1 MRLLDIFLLSLSHV
15 RKSRMR
21 SWLTIVGV
29 IIGVAS
35 VVAIISIGQGMRE
48 NMQERLGGFG
58 ADILTVIPGYF
69 RATGVHSEMHTDR
82 SVSSSSSINLTDN
95 DYKVIKQVPGVMY
108 VNGLVSGKADLK
120 YDNEKTVVSIT
131 GVDTSVWRLMDNT
144 GIEEGRYLQAGDS
157 NSVVIGYSLARGT
170 FLTPV
175 TLNRPLTIGGK
186 NFRVVGILKQSG
198 GLGGSSDTGIYMSA
212 EMARGVIT
220 EKVGYNQYT
229 SMVIKA
235 SDASMVEYVKADI
248 EEKLMSSRQV
258 NPRTKDFTVIASAS
272 IREQMS
278 EVTQTLS
285 LFLSAIAA
293 ISLLV
298 GAIGIANTMF
308 MSVMERTKQI
318 GLLKAMGAGER
329 EIMKLFLIESG
340 IFGLVGGIAGAGLG
354 AAISLII
361 PYLGIQALGF
371 GGGLKATITPG
382 IILFALGFS
391 VVIGIVSGII
401 PARHAARM
409 RPVDAIRYDQ

>member
-1 MRLLDIFLLSLSHV
+1 
-15 RKSRMR
+15 
-21 SWLTIVGV
+21 
-29 IIGVAS
+29 
-35 VVAIISIGQGMRE
+35 
-48 NMQERLGGFG
+48 
-58 ADILTVIPGYF
+58 
-69 RATGVHSEMHTDR
+69 
-82 SVSSSSSINLTDN
+82 
-95 DYKVIKQVPGVMY
+95 MY

-144 GIEEGRYLQAGDS
+144 GIDEGRYLQAGDS

-186 NFRVVGILKQSG
+186 NFRVVGIFKQSG
-198 GLGGSSDTGIYMSA
+198 GLGGGSDTGIYMPA

-220 EKVGYNQYT
+220 EKVGNNQYT
-229 SMVIKA
+229 FMIIKA
-235 SDASMVEYVKADI
+235 SDASMVDYVKADI

-258 NPRTKDFTVIASAS
+258 NPRTKDFTVIANAR

-278 EVTQTLS
+278 DVTQTLS

-308 MSVMERTKQI
+308 MSVMERTRQI
-318 GLLKAMGAGER
+318 GLLKAMGAGEH

-340 IFGLVGGIAGAGLG
+340 IFGLVGGIVGAIFGL
-354 AAISLII
+354 AISLII

-371 GGGLKATITPG
+371 GGGLKASITAG
-382 IILFALGFS
+382 IIFFALGFS
-391 VVIGIVSGII
+391 VVVGILSGII
-401 PARHAARM
+401 PARHAAKM

>member
-35 VVAIISIGQGMRE
+35 VVAIISIGQGMQE

-95 DYKVIKQVPGVMY
+95 DYKVVKQVPGVMY

-144 GIEEGRYLQAGDS
+144 GIDEGRYLQAGDS
-157 NSVVIGYSLARGT
+157 NSVVIGSSLARGT

-198 GLGGSSDTGIYMSA
+198 GLGGGSDTGIYMSA

-220 EKVGYNQYT
+220 EKVGNNKYT

-258 NPRTKDFTVIASAS
+258 NPRTKDFTVIASAR

-278 EVTQTLS
+278 DVTQTLS

-340 IFGLVGGIAGAGLG
+340 IFGLVGGIAGSVLG
-354 AAISLII
+354 AAISLLI

-371 GGGLKATITPG
+371 GGGLKATITPE

-401 PARHAARM
+401 PARHAAKM

>member
-35 VVAIISIGQGMRE
+35 VVAIISIGQGMQE

-108 VNGLVSGKADLK
+108 VNGLVTGKADLK

-144 GIEEGRYLQAGDS
+144 GIDEGRYLQAGDS
-157 NSVVIGYSLARGT
+157 NSVVIGSSLARGT

-198 GLGGSSDTGIYMSA
+198 GLGGGSDTGIYMPA

-220 EKVGYNQYT
+220 EKVGNNKYT

-278 EVTQTLS
+278 DVTQTLS

-354 AAISLII
+354 AAISLLI
-361 PYLGIQALGF
+361 PFLGIQALGF

-391 VVIGIVSGII
+391 VVIGILSGII
-401 PARHAARM
+401 PARHAAKM

>member
-35 VVAIISIGQGMRE
+35 VVAIISIGQGMQE

-58 ADILTVIPGYF
+58 ADIITVIPGYF

-82 SVSSSSSINLTDN
+82 SVTASSSINLTDN

-144 GIEEGRYLQAGDS
+144 GIDEGRYLQAGDS
-157 NSVVIGYSLARGT
+157 NSVMIGYSLAHGT

-186 NFRVVGILKQSG
+186 NFRVIGILKQSG
-198 GLGGSSDTGIYMSA
+198 GFGGGSDTGIYMSA

-220 EKVGYNQYT
+220 EKVGNNQYT

-235 SDASMVEYVKADI
+235 SDASMVDYVKADI

-258 NPRTKDFTVIASAS
+258 NPRTKDFTVIASAR

-278 EVTQTLS
+278 DVTQTLS

-340 IFGLVGGIAGAGLG
+340 IFGLVGGIVGAGFG
-354 AAISLII
+354 AAISLLI

>member
-1 MRLLDIFLLSLSHV
+1 MKLLDIFLLSLSHV
-15 RKSRMR
+15 KKSRMR

-35 VVAIISIGQGMRE
+35 VVAIISIGQGMQE
-48 NMQERLGGFG
+48 NVQQRLGGFG
-58 ADILTVIPGYF
+58 ADIITVIPGYF

-82 SVSSSSSINLTDN
+82 SVSTSSSINLSDK
-95 DYKVIKQVPGVMY
+95 DYRVIKQVPGVMY

-120 YDNEKTVVSIT
+120 YDNEKTVVSVT
-131 GVDTSVWRLMDNT
+131 GVDTSVWRLMDTT

-157 NSVVIGYSLARGT
+157 NSIVVGYNLAHGT
-170 FLTPV
+170 FLEPI
-175 TLNRPLTIGGK
+175 TLNRPITIGGK

-198 GLGGSSDTGIYMSA
+198 GFGGGSDTGIYMPA
-212 EMARGVIT
+212 GIARDIIT
-220 EKVGYNQYT
+220 EKVSNNQFT
-229 SMVIKA
+229 SIVIKA
-235 SDASMVEYVKADI
+235 SDAALVEYMRADI
-248 EEKLMSSRQV
+248 EQKLMSSRQV
-258 NPRTKDFTVIASAS
+258 NLRTKDFTVIASAL

-278 EVTQTLS
+278 SVTQTLS
-285 LFLSAIAA
+285 FFLSAIAA
-293 ISLLV
+293 VSLLV

-340 IFGLVGGIAGAGLG
+340 IFGLVGGIFGVMVGSV
-354 AAISLII
+354 ISLLI
-361 PYLGIQALGF
+361 PFLGIQALGF
-371 GGGLKATITPG
+371 GGDMKATITMG
-382 IILFALGFS
+382 TIFFALGFS
-391 VVIGIVSGII
+391 VVIGILSGII

>member
-35 VVAIISIGQGMRE
+35 VVAIISIGQGMQE
-48 NMQERLGGFG
+48 NVQQRLGGFG
-58 ADILTVIPGYF
+58 ADIITVIPGYF
-69 RATGVHSEMHTDR
+69 RAAGVHSEMHTDR
-82 SVSSSSSINLTDN
+82 SVSTSSSINLTDK
-95 DYKVIKQVPGVMY
+95 DYRVIKQVPGVMY

-120 YDNEKTVVSIT
+120 YDNEKTVVSVT
-131 GVDTSVWRLMDNT
+131 GVDTSVWRLIDNT
-144 GIEEGRYLQAGDS
+144 GIDDGRYLQAGDS
-157 NSVVIGYSLARGT
+157 NSIVVGYSLAHGT
-170 FLTPV
+170 FLQPI
-175 TLNRPLTIGGK
+175 TLNRPITIEGK

-198 GLGGSSDTGIYMSA
+198 GFGGSSDTGIYMPA
-212 EMARGVIT
+212 EMAREVIT
-220 EKVGYNQYT
+220 EKVANNQFT
-229 SMVIKA
+229 SIVIKA
-235 SDASMVEYVKADI
+235 SDASLVEYLNADI
-248 EEKLMSSRQV
+248 EQKLMSSRQV
-258 NPRTKDFTVIASAS
+258 NPRTKDFTVIASAL

-278 EVTQTLS
+278 SVTQTLS

-293 ISLLV
+293 VSLLV

-318 GLLKAMGAGER
+318 GLLKAMGASQR

-340 IFGLVGGIAGAGLG
+340 IFGLVGGIIGVIFGS
-354 AAISLII
+354 AISLLI

-371 GGGLKATITPG
+371 GGDLKATITTG
-382 IILFALGFS
+382 TIFFALGFS

-401 PARHAARM
+401 PARHAAKM

>member
-1 MRLLDIFLLSLSHV
+1 MRLLDIFLLSFSHV

-35 VVAIISIGQGMRE
+35 VVAIISIGQGMQE

-82 SVSSSSSINLTDN
+82 SISSSSSINLTDN

-198 GLGGSSDTGIYMSA
+198 GLGGSSDTGIYMPA

-220 EKVGYNQYT
+220 EKMGNNQYT
-229 SMVIKA
+229 SMIIKA
-235 SDASMVEYVKADI
+235 TDASMVDYVKADI

-258 NPRTKDFTVIASAS
+258 NPRTKDFTVIASAR

-278 EVTQTLS
+278 DVTQTLS

-354 AAISLII
+354 AAISLLI
-361 PYLGIQALGF
+361 PFLGIQALGF
-371 GGGLKATITPG
+371 GGGLKATINPG

-401 PARHAARM
+401 PARHAAKM

>member
-1 MRLLDIFLLSLSHV
+1 MKLLDIFLLSISHV

-35 VVAIISIGQGMRE
+35 VVAIISIGQGMQE
-48 NMQERLGGFG
+48 NVQQRLGGFG
-58 ADILTVIPGYF
+58 ADIITVIPGYF

-82 SVSSSSSINLTDN
+82 SVSTSSSINLTDK
-95 DYKVIKQVPGVMY
+95 DYRVIKQVPGVLY

-120 YDNEKTVVSIT
+120 YDNEKTVVSVT
-131 GVDTSVWRLMDNT
+131 GVDTTVWRLLDTT
-144 GIEEGRYLQAGDS
+144 GIEKGRYLQAGDS
-157 NSVVIGYSLARGT
+157 NSIVVGYDLAHGT
-170 FLTPV
+170 FLQPI
-175 TLNRPLTIGGK
+175 TLSRPITIGGK

-198 GLGGSSDTGIYMSA
+198 GFGGSSDTGIYMPA
-212 EMARGVIT
+212 GIAREVIT
-220 EKVGYNQYT
+220 EKVGNNQFT
-229 SMVIKA
+229 SIVVKA
-235 SDASMVEYVKADI
+235 SDASLVEYLKSDI
-248 EEKLMSSRQV
+248 EQKLMSSRQV
-258 NPRTKDFTVIASAS
+258 NPRTKDFTVIASAL

-278 EVTQTLS
+278 SVTQTLS

-293 ISLLV
+293 VSLLV

-308 MSVMERTKQI
+308 MSVMERTRQI

-340 IFGLVGGIAGAGLG
+340 IFGLAGGIIGVIFGAV
-354 AAISLII
+354 ISLLI
-361 PYLGIQALGF
+361 PFLGIQALGF
-371 GGGLKATITPG
+371 GGDMRATITVETV
-382 IILFALGFS
+382 IFALGFS
-391 VVIGIVSGII
+391 VVIGVFSGII

>member
-35 VVAIISIGQGMRE
+35 VVAIISIGQGMQE
-48 NMQERLGGFG
+48 NMQERLGSFG

-144 GIEEGRYLQAGDS
+144 GIDEGRYLQAGDS

-198 GLGGSSDTGIYMSA
+198 GLGGGSDTGIYMPA

-220 EKVGYNQYT
+220 EKVGNNQYT

-235 SDASMVEYVKADI
+235 SDASMVDYVKADI

-258 NPRTKDFTVIASAS
+258 NPRTKDFTVIASAR

-278 EVTQTLS
+278 DVTQTLS

-318 GLLKAMGAGER
+318 GLLKAMGADER
-329 EIMKLFLIESG
+329 DIMKLFLIESG
-340 IFGLVGGIAGAGLG
+340 IFGLVGGIVGAVFG
-354 AAISLII
+354 AAISLLI

-401 PARHAARM
+401 PARHAAKM

>member
-15 RKSRMR
+15 KKSRMR

-35 VVAIISIGQGMRE
+35 VVAIISIGQGMQE
-48 NMQERLGGFG
+48 NVQQRLGGFG
-58 ADILTVIPGYF
+58 ADIITVIPGYF

-82 SVSSSSSINLTDN
+82 SVSTSSSINLTDK
-95 DYKVIKQVPGVMY
+95 DIKVIKQVPGVMY

-120 YDNEKTVVSIT
+120 YDNEKTVVSVT
-131 GVDTSVWRLMDNT
+131 GVDTSIWRLIDNT
-144 GIEEGRYLQAGDS
+144 GIDDGRYLQAGDS
-157 NSVVIGYSLARGT
+157 NSIVVGYNLAHGT
-170 FLTPV
+170 FLQPI
-175 TLNRPLTIGGK
+175 TLNRPITIGGK

-198 GLGGSSDTGIYMSA
+198 GFGGSSDTGIYMPA
-212 EMARGVIT
+212 EMAREVIT
-220 EKVGYNQYT
+220 EKV
-229 SMVIKA
+229 A
-235 SDASMVEYVKADI
+235 SDASLVEYLNADI
-248 EEKLMSSRQV
+248 EQKLMSSRQV
-258 NPRTKDFTVIASAS
+258 NPRTKDFTVIASAL

-278 EVTQTLS
+278 SVTQTLS
-285 LFLSAIAA
+285 LFLSAIATV
-293 ISLLV
+293 SLLV

-318 GLLKAMGAGER
+318 GLLKAIGAGER

-340 IFGLVGGIAGAGLG
+340 IFGLVGGIIGVIFG
-354 AAISLII
+354 AAISLLI

-371 GGGLKATITPG
+371 GGDMKATITAG
-382 IILFALGFS
+382 TIFFALGFS

-401 PARHAARM
+401 PARHAAKM

>member
-35 VVAIISIGQGMRE
+35 VVAIISIGQGMQE

-144 GIEEGRYLQAGDS
+144 GIDEGRYLQAGDS
-157 NSVVIGYSLARGT
+157 NSVVIGYSLAHGT

-198 GLGGSSDTGIYMSA
+198 GLGGGSDTGIYMSS

-220 EKVGYNQYT
+220 EKVGNNQYT

-235 SDASMVEYVKADI
+235 SDASMVDYVKADI

-354 AAISLII
+354 IAISLII

-382 IILFALGFS
+382 IVLFALGFS
-391 VVIGIVSGII
+391 VVIGILSGII
-401 PARHAARM
+401 PARHAAKM

>member
-1 MRLLDIFLLSLSHV
+1 MYEIKKIYYDFAGFAAFI
-15 RKSRMR
+15 
-21 SWLTIVGV
+21 T
-29 IIGVAS
+29 
-35 VVAIISIGQGMRE
+35 
-48 NMQERLGGFG
+48 ERIC
-58 ADILTVIPGYF
+58 ADIITVIPGYF

-82 SVSSSSSINLTDN
+82 SVSTSSSINLTDN

-131 GVDTSVWRLMDNT
+131 GVDTSVWKLMDNT
-144 GIEEGRYLQAGDS
+144 GIDEGRYLQAGDS

-170 FLTPV
+170 FLSPV
-175 TLNRPLTIGGK
+175 TLNRPLTIGGR

-198 GLGGSSDTGIYMSA
+198 GFGGGSDTGIYMPA

-220 EKVGYNQYT
+220 EIIGNNQYT

-235 SDASMVEYVKADI
+235 QDASMVEYAKADI

-258 NPRTKDFTVIASAS
+258 NPRTKDFTIIASAL

-278 EVTQTLS
+278 NVTQTLS

-308 MSVMERTKQI
+308 MSVMESTKQI

-340 IFGLVGGIAGAGLG
+340 IFGLVGGIVGAGFG

-361 PYLGIQALGF
+361 PYLGIQTLGF

-391 VVIGIVSGII
+391 VVIGIVPGII
-401 PARHAARM
+401 PARHAAKM

>member
-1 MRLLDIFLLSLSHV
+1 MRLLDIFLLSFSHV

-35 VVAIISIGQGMRE
+35 VVAIISIGQGMQE

-82 SVSSSSSINLTDN
+82 SVTSSSSINLTDN

-144 GIEEGRYLQAGDS
+144 GIDEGRYLQAGDS
-157 NSVVIGYSLARGT
+157 NSVMIGYSLAHGT

-186 NFRVVGILKQSG
+186 NFRVIGILKQSG
-198 GLGGSSDTGIYMSA
+198 GFGGGSDTGIYMSA

-220 EKVGYNQYT
+220 EKVGNNQYT

-235 SDASMVEYVKADI
+235 SDASMVDYVKADI

-258 NPRTKDFTVIASAS
+258 NPRTKDFTVIASAR

-278 EVTQTLS
+278 DVTQTLS

-340 IFGLVGGIAGAGLG
+340 IFGLVGGIVGAGFG
-354 AAISLII
+354 AAISLLI

>member
-1 MRLLDIFLLSLSHV
+1 MRLLDIFLLSFSHV

-21 SWLTIVGV
+21 SWLTIVGIV
-29 IIGVAS
+29 IGVAS
-35 VVAIISIGQGMRE
+35 VVAIISIGQGMQE

-144 GIEEGRYLQAGDS
+144 GIDEGRYLQAGDS

-198 GLGGSSDTGIYMSA
+198 GLGGGSDTGIYMSA
-212 EMARGVIT
+212 DIARGVIT
-220 EKVGYNQYT
+220 EKVGNNKYT

-318 GLLKAMGAGER
+318 GFLKAMGAGER

-340 IFGLVGGIAGAGLG
+340 IFGLVGGIVGVGFG

>member
-35 VVAIISIGQGMRE
+35 VVAIISIGQGMQE

-198 GLGGSSDTGIYMSA
+198 GLGGGSDTGIYMSA

>member
-21 SWLTIVGV
+21 SWLTIVGIV
-29 IIGVAS
+29 IGVAS
-35 VVAIISIGQGMRE
+35 VVAIISIGQGMQE

-58 ADILTVIPGYF
+58 ADIITVIPGYF

-144 GIEEGRYLQAGDS
+144 GIDEGRYLQAGDS

-186 NFRVVGILKQSG
+186 NFRVVGIFKQSG
-198 GLGGSSDTGIYMSA
+198 GLGGGSDTGIYMPA

-220 EKVGYNQYT
+220 EKVGNNQYT
-229 SMVIKA
+229 SMIIKA
-235 SDASMVEYVKADI
+235 SDASMVDYVKADI

-258 NPRTKDFTVIASAS
+258 NPRTKDFTVIANAR

-278 EVTQTLS
+278 DVTQTLS

-308 MSVMERTKQI
+308 MSVMERTRQI

-340 IFGLVGGIAGAGLG
+340 IFGLVGGIVGAGFG
-354 AAISLII
+354 AAISLIV

-391 VVIGIVSGII
+391 VVIGILSGII
-401 PARHAARM
+401 PARHAAKM